1 MEQLVQ
7 FRKEL
12 DELDGRLIET
22 LAQRFAICR
31 RVAEYKAEHR
41 IPMMQPG
48 RVLEVKKRA
57 VQRAVPAGLT
67 EQFALDLY
75 DLIISE
81 ACRME
86 DEIIEG
92 GNVAEAAMA
101 QS

>member
-1 MEQLVQ
+1 MEELLR

-12 DELDGRLIET
+12 DELDCRLMDT

-31 RVAEYKAEHR
+31 QVAEYKAEHQ
-41 IPMMQPG
+41 IPMMQPA

-57 VQRAVPAGLT
+57 AQRALAAGLT
-67 EQFALDLY
+67 ERFGLELY

-86 DEIIEG
+86 DEIIE
-92 GNVAEAAMA
+92 AAGSP
-101 QS
+101 Q

>member
-1 MEQLVQ
+1 MEELLK

-12 DELDGRLIET
+12 DELDRKLIDT

-31 RVAEYKAEHR
+31 QVASYKAEHR

-48 RVLEVKKRA
+48 RVLEVKTRA
-57 VQRAVPAGLT
+57 AQRAVPAGLT
-67 EQFALDLY
+67 ERFALELY

-86 DEIIEG
+86 DEIIESAETP
-92 GNVAEAAMA
+92 VAVTA
-101 QS
+101 QG